1 MKIKFLCT
9 SITSGGI
16 TFIDIITMMMMIID
30 MILII
35 VTILIIKV
43 MQRWMSH
50 FGAAALRVWEA

>member
-16 TFIDIITMMMMIID
+16 TFIDIITMMTIIIH
-30 MILII
+30 MII